1 MRTMSNDLYD
11 HFMKEKSNPLFT
23 EISNIVRDK
32 IWHESIDFDISQKW
46 LKTED
51 KIFIQLYYLL
61 RYT

>member
-1 MRTMSNDLYD
+1 MSTMPNDLYD

>member
-1 MRTMSNDLYD
+1 MSNDLYD